1 MATERTSSS
10 SSGVHI
16 CEIRLKLP
24 GLNDYD
30 RECRSNRY
38 QGAAFKRKTESD
50 ISVFLRRLPKLERVR
65 IDFLWVEK
73 NNKRD
78 YDNIAFAKKFILD
91 AMVKMGKLKD
101 DNRKN
106 VVGFSDDFAVGPEY
120 KVILKITE
128 V

>member
-1 MATERTSSS
+1 MTEKTSSGNS
-10 SSGVHI
+10 ASHI
-16 CEIRLKLP
+16 CEIKLKLP
-24 GLNDYD
+24 SLNDYI
-30 RECRSNRY
+30 RECRSNKY
-38 QGAAFKRKTESD
+38 QGANFKRKTESD
-50 ISVFLRRLPKLERVR
+50 ISVFLRRLPQMERVR

-73 NNKRD
+73 NNRRD

-106 VVGFSDDFAVGPEY
+106 VVGFSDDFAVGPEC

>member
-1 MATERTSSS
+1 MTEKTSSGNS
-10 SSGVHI
+10 ASHI
-16 CEIRLKLP
+16 CEIKLKLP

-38 QGAAFKRKTESD
+38 QGARFKRQTESD

-106 VVGFSDDFAVGPEY
+106 VVGFSDDFAVGPDY